1 MSVPGRTARNANS
14 ATVERM
20 DSAPFRLSPRGRH
33 WFDIALTCALLAFAA
48 LVAVSIDLGSALLTA
63 AQIVPLFW
71 RRSRPLVAFA
81 AVYVTHAAQ
90 VLLYAT
96 PLPGQLAF
104 PIAVYS
110 VARWRGLRQSIPVLV
125 LSLFAAAVAAIDWM
139 PGLDLTVAANLRII
153 ISQATGIGLIV
164 LVAWVLGRLGH
175 TREAYV
181 NSLIERSE
189 RVAREADQRAQLAAQ
204 GERNRIAREMHD
216 VVAHGLSIIIV
227 QADGGRYA
235 AAARPESAVEA
246 LETIAS
252 TGRQALTEMRS
263 LLGLL
268 REDGTGTAPQPGLTD
283 LPALLEEASASMRLD
298 ARITD
303 DIAQVP
309 PGVALTA
316 YRLLQE
322 SLTNVRKHAG
332 PQVSVDIAVRRD
344 GDALLLSVR
353 DDGRGASAS
362 DDGAGHGLVGMR
374 ERVAA
379 HGGELTAGPVVGGGY
394 RVDARI
400 PW

>member
-1 MSVPGRTARNANS
+1 
-14 ATVERM
+14 M
-20 DSAPFRLSPRGRH
+20 DRAPFRLSPRGRQ
-33 WFDIALTCALLAFAA
+33 WFDIALTCALLAVAPLAA
-48 LVAVSIDLGSALLTA
+48 VGISPGTAVLTA
-63 AQIVPLFW
+63 AQIAPLFW
-71 RRSRPLVAFA
+71 RRSHPVAVFA

-90 VLLYAT
+90 VLLYDT
-96 PLPGQLAF
+96 TLPGQLAF

-110 VARWRGLRQSIPVLV
+110 VARWRGLRWSIPVLV
-125 LSLFAAAVAAIDWM
+125 LSLIAAVVAAIDWM
-139 PGLDLTVAANLRII
+139 PSYGTPSYSTSLVA
-153 ISQATGIGLIV
+153 SQAFGIGLIV
-164 LVAWVLGRLGH
+164 VVAWVLGLLGH

-216 VVAHGLSIIIV
+216 VVAHGLSVIIV
-227 QADGGRYA
+227 QADGARYA
-235 AAARPESAVEA
+235 ASARPETAVDA

-268 REDGTGTAPQPGLTD
+268 RENGTGTAPQPD
-283 LPALLEEASASMRLD
+283 LADVPALLEEAAASMRLD
-298 ARITD
+298 TEISAD
-303 DIAQVP
+303 LAGVP

-332 PQVSVDIAVRRD
+332 PQVTTTVTLRRD
-344 GDALLLSVR
+344 GDVLNLTVR
-353 DDGRGASAS
+353 DDGRGASAA
-362 DDGAGHGLVGMR
+362 DDGGGHGLVGMR

-379 HGGELTAGPVVGGGY
+379 HGGELRVGPVVGGGY
-394 RVDARI
+394 EVDARI

>member
-1 MSVPGRTARNANS
+1 
-14 ATVERM
+14 M
-20 DSAPFRLSPRGRH
+20 DSAPFRLSPRGRR
-33 WFDIALTCALLAFAA
+33 WFDITLTCSLLAIASIAAVGISLGTAALT
-48 LVAVSIDLGSALLTA
+48 I

-71 RRSRPLVAFA
+71 RRSHPVLVFA
-81 AVYVTHAAQ
+81 AVYVTHAMQ
-90 VLLYAT
+90 VLLYDT
-96 PLPGQLAF
+96 PLPGQFAF

-110 VARWRGLRQSIPVLV
+110 LARWRGLRWSVAGLV
-125 LSLFAAAVAAIDWM
+125 LGLVAATVAAIDWA
-139 PGLDLTVAANLRII
+139 PGIDLTYAANIRVIT
-153 ISQATGIGLIV
+153 SQAVGIGLIV
-164 LVAWVLGRLGH
+164 AVAWVLGRLGH

-189 RVAREADQRAQLAAQ
+189 RVAREADHRAQLAAQ

-216 VVAHGLSIIIV
+216 VVAHGLSVIIV
-227 QADGGRYA
+227 QADGARYA
-235 AAARPESAVEA
+235 ASARPEAAVDA

-268 REDGTGTAPQPGLTD
+268 REHGTGTAPQPDLAD
-283 LPALLEEASASMRLD
+283 LPALLEEAAASMRLD
-298 ARITD
+298 TEISADLAGI
-303 DIAQVP
+303 P

-332 PQVSVDIAVRRD
+332 PQVTTTVTLRRD
-344 GDALLLSVR
+344 GDTLVLTVH

-362 DDGAGHGLVGMR
+362 DDGGGHGLVGMR

-379 HGGELTAGPVVGGGY
+379 HGGDLRVGPAVGGGY